1 MIPPREGEITR
12 VEAFSDAMI
21 AFAATLLVVSLE
33 PPHTFDELVTNLYGF
48 VPFGLSFAALFL
60 IWMVHTTLFRR
71 YPLNDK
77 PSILLN
83 GLLLFT
89 VLFYVYPLKFLAAS
103 FVSLFSVRAGV
114 TIGTLDNLRGL
125 FMLYAVGW
133 MVVFALFALLYRRAY
148 QNREQLS
155 LTPVE
160 AYDAITWSRHYIG
173 FVLAG
178 VLSLVIAY
186 LGIGVKWGLPGIA
199 YASIGFFSSWN
210 ARVRAQGRTH
220 LADTVGSHPQLKD
233 TGAISTDMIKQALK
247 Q

>member
-1 MIPPREGEITR
+1 MIPPREGDITR

-33 PPHTFDELVTNLYGF
+33 TPRTFDELVNNLYGF
-48 VPFGLSFAALFL
+48 IPFGLSFAALFF
-60 IWMVHTTLFRR
+60 IWIVHTTLFRR

-103 FVSLFSVRAGV
+103 FASLFSVRAGV
-114 TIGTLDNLRGL
+114 TIGTIGHLRDL

-133 MVVFALFALLYRRAY
+133 MVVFILFALLYRRAW
-148 QNREQLS
+148 QTREQLA

-160 AYDAITWSRHYIG
+160 AYDAITWSRHYVG

-178 VLSLVIAY
+178 LLSFIVAFLG
-186 LGIGVKWGLPGIA
+186 LGIRWGLPGIA
-199 YASIGFFSSWN
+199 FASIGLFTSMNKRS
-210 ARVRAQGRTH
+210 RAKGREE
-220 LADTVGSHPQLKD
+220 LATKVADHPQLAH
-233 TGAISTDMIKQALK
+233 TSAISTEMIKQALK